1 MHLKSSTVKHGL
13 DLGVVTRFVDLKT
26 HNIYKIK
33 DYRMSTRIT
42 GALAF
47 HNGTKI
53 RDVVRV
59 FPGAWI

>member
-33 DYRMSTRIT
+33 HYRMSTRIT

-47 HNGTKI
+47 HNGTETWF
-53 RDVVRV
+53 VS
-59 FPGAWI
+59 FLGPGSS